1 MLVKQADKITGKLS
15 QPSKM
20 PGYSYNLP
28 AKECKKGRLLREVP
42 GSVCFG
48 CYAMK
53 GRYLWPNTI
62 KAMYRR
68 LRSLSDPRWTEAM
81 AFLINRRSE
90 QGNDC
95 FRWNDSGDLQSV
107 NHLRQIVKVCK
118 LTPGVMHWLP
128 TREYK
133 IVRDYLGEIPGNLII
148 RLSGHMIDGKA
159 PEFGYLTSTV
169 TNLYNPGLYIQHL
182 CPAPEQDGECKS
194 CRMCWDANIK
204 SIAYRAH

>member
-28 AKECKKGRLLREVP
+28 AKACKTGAKLQDIP

-48 CYAMK
+48 CYALK
-53 GRYLWPNTI
+53 GRYNWSNAI

-68 LRSLSDPRWTEAM
+68 LDSLSHPRWVEAM
-81 AFLINRRSE
+81 SFLINRRSG

-95 FRWNDSGDLQSV
+95 FRWHDSGDLQSV
-107 NHLRQIVKVCK
+107 DHLRQIVKVCK

-148 RLSGHMIDGKA
+148 RLSGHMIDEKA
-159 PEFGYLTSTV
+159 PELGYLTSTV
-169 TNLYNPGLYIQHL
+169 TSDHKPGKYV
-182 CPAPEQDGECKS
+182 CPAPDQGGECKS

-204 SIAYRAH
+204 SIAYRIH

>member
-1 MLVKQADKITGKLS
+1 MLIKEANKITGKLS
-15 QPSKM
+15 TPSKI

-28 AKECKKGRLLREVP
+28 AKECKKGKLLREVP

-68 LRSLSDPRWTEAM
+68 LHSLSDPRWTEAM
-81 AFLINRRSE
+81 AVSINSKAKL
-90 QGNDC
+90 GYDC

-107 NHLRQIVKVCK
+107 NHLQQIVDVCK

-133 IVRDYLGEIPGNLII
+133 IVRNYLGDIPGNLII

-159 PEFGYLTSTV
+159 PELGYLTSTV
-169 TNLYNPGLYIQHL
+169 NSNHKPGKYI
-182 CPAPEQDGECKS
+182 CPAPDQGGECKS

>member
-1 MLVKQADKITGKLS
+1 MLVKDADRITGKLS

-62 KAMYRR
+62 KAMSRR
-68 LRSLSDPRWTEAM
+68 LGALSHSQWVEAM
-81 AFLINRRSE
+81 SVLINRRND
-90 QGNDC
+90 QGHAY
-95 FRWNDSGDLQSV
+95 FRWHDSGDLQSV
-107 NHLRQIVKVCK
+107 DHLRQIVKVCK
-118 LTPGVMHWLP
+118 LTPKVKHWLP

-133 IVRDYLGEIPGNLII
+133 LVRDYLGEIPSNLVI
-148 RLSGHMIDGKA
+148 RLSGHMINGKA
-159 PEFGYLTSTV
+159 PELDYLTSTV
-169 TNLYNPGLYIQHL
+169 TNLHNPGLYIQHL

-194 CRMCWDANIK
+194 CRMCWDAKIRNITYIK
-204 SIAYRAH
+204 H